1 MAHLLGPMTSCFH
14 SISML
19 LDRPEQIT
27 GHMYYFGENP
37 QVKKAGVLFLQ
48 ILICGFPKKV
58 KGIQCYYTCQKFDIS
73 KDARCIFRHIPEV
86 CFFFFK
92 FGRTCDFLLNV
103 RLVHLEKRKKNNTK
117 CWMYIIWRMLIYFVS
132 SLLSKNTDFH
142 SISEQTTFPGLILA
156 LETKDYTAGQKHWA
170 CSLSNFIWRRL
181 VEINSA
187 VKILVPTCISYS
199 IWKIVV

>member
-1 MAHLLGPMTSCFH
+1 MHFQTYSWGL
-14 SISML
+14 
-19 LDRPEQIT
+19 
-27 GHMYYFGENP
+27 
-37 QVKKAGVLFLQ
+37 
-48 ILICGFPKKV
+48 
-58 KGIQCYYTCQKFDIS
+58 
-73 KDARCIFRHIPEV
+73 
-86 CFFFFK
+86 FFFFQVWK
-92 FGRTCDFLLNV
+92 DLRFFVKCQTGAF
-103 RLVHLEKRKKNNTK
+103 RKKKKNTNTK

-187 VKILVPTCISYS
+187 VKMLVPTCISYS